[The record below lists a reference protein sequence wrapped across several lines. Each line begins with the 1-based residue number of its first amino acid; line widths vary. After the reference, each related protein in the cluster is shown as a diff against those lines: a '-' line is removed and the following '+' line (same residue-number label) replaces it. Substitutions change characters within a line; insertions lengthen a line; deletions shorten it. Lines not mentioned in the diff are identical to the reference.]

1 MSSFSNRLVAEL
13 QLASCNAEA
22 LSSLEGKWEE
32 AVAAWPGLSPDEGRF
47 ARRLG
52 ELCRQS
58 DAGDLAACEAL
69 HWNDLLLA
77 TECLAG
83 VARAVSHL
91 DAGFGAGV
99 EQVARRLPG
108 LDVPADQFR
117 RELWAEL
124 LEPRAG
130 RAPRLAG
137 YSGSGSL
144 AAWLRVIAVRRARAS
159 LARAHT
165 EPARTDDGELGVDPD
180 DPELSYLKALY
191 RDEFKRAFNDAA
203 EALSARERNL
213 LRHSIIDGLSI
224 DQIGRIYHVHRATA
238 ARQLDRARTRLRS
251 ETRRL
256 LMQRLG
262 VQPSMLRSLS
272 RLVASQLD
280 VSVRRV
286 LARRPH

>member
-1 MSSFSNRLVAEL
+1 MSFSNRLVSQLGFAGCDPADAARLDDKWAAAED
-13 QLASCNAEA
+13 
-22 LSSLEGKWEE
+22 
-32 AVAAWPGLSPDEGRF
+32 AWPGLVPDEHRF
-47 ARRLG
+47 VERLG
-52 ELCRQS
+52 SLCGDS
-58 DAGDLAACEAL
+58 DLAACEAM
-69 HWNDLLLA
+69 HWNDLVLA

-83 VARAVSHL
+83 VTRAVSVL
-91 DAGFGAGV
+91 DAAFGPGV
-99 EQVARRLPG
+99 EQVARRTPG
-108 LDVPADQFR
+108 LGVPPDQFR

-124 LEPRAG
+124 LEPRSD

-137 YSGSGSL
+137 YSGSGGL
-144 AAWLRVIAVRRARAS
+144 AAWLRVVAVRRARD
-159 LARAHT
+159 LVARARKQ
-165 EPARTDDGELGVDPD
+165 PVGADDGELGVDPV
-180 DPELSYLKALY
+180 DPELAYLKALY

-203 EALSARERNL
+203 EGLSTRERNL

-256 LMQRLG
+256 LMERLG